1 MYAFRRLPAGQGR
14 LRPSDTAPPNPK
26 PDASRAHTL
35 GKRRQV
41 AKKSTVAGAA
51 AGRGSLNVGVPRPR
65 TSAAAAA
72 PAPGQPKT
80 KMIVVY
86 GFGCDK
92 YLSDLERRER
102 ELLFERNSR
111 KVYDVEVLCN
121 VDEPRSMTMDIWLRL
136 VKSGKQ
142 LEPTRFVK
150 KVLTKVCRALDNGDK
165 VILVGHSY
173 GGSVASR
180 VAMFLGHFC
189 PSTRDLAKLRVVTFG
204 SIFIPPPSATP
215 GISVKHYAYDNDIA
229 ALCHKQTRACAHLQR
244 LKPRPGRGPLGSHMN
259 YDHLVLEVARTA
271 NTNLGAR
278 KNLNALDRRD
288 HVK

>member
-14 LRPSDTAPPNPK
+14 LRPSDTAPPDPK
-26 PDASRAHTL
+26 PDVSRAHTL

-65 TSAAAAA
+65 TSAAAAAPAA

-111 KVYDVEVLCN
+111 KVYDVEVL
-121 VDEPRSMTMDIWLRL
+121 S
-136 VKSGKQ
+136 
-142 LEPTRFVK
+142 
-150 KVLTKVCRALDNGDK
+150 KVCRALDNGDK